1 MISLAGNYRGRG
13 LDVAGPVEE
22 GNLGLTRAVDRYD
35 PEIGYRF
42 STYAARWIRQA
53 VERALMNRVKTVG
66 TQIHKQHDTRQQR
79 KAIEAKKDKM
89 LPAYAKGNIDYW
101 VNPGE
106 QIVSLDQIV
115 DGSDGST
122 GVDTLESDAPIP
134 EDLAV
139 SQEGRENVV
148 AWLYPLTDLPR
159 MAVMRRYGLDGRH
172 CETLS
177 AIGERLGITRER
189 IRHIQVE
196 ALRLLRRMVEA
207 GRIPIDAAI
216 FD

>member
-1 MISLAGNYRGRG
+1 
-13 LDVAGPVEE
+13 
-22 GNLGLTRAVDRYD
+22 
-35 PEIGYRF
+35 
-42 STYAARWIRQA
+42 
-53 VERALMNRVKTVG
+53 MNRVKTVG

-101 VNPGE
+101 FNPGE
-106 QIVSLDQIV
+106 QTVSLDQIV
-115 DGSDGST
+115 DGSDGSP
-122 GVDTLESDAPIP
+122 GVDPLESDAPIP
-134 EDLAV
+134 EDLAE

-159 MAVMRRYGLDGRH
+159 MAVIRRYGLDGRD

>member
-22 GNLGLTRAVDRYD
+22 GNLGLIRAVDRYD
-35 PEIGYRF
+35 LEIGYRF

-53 VERALMNRVKTVG
+53 DEWALMNRVKTVG
-66 TQIHKQHDTRQQR
+66 TQIYKQHDTRQQR

-101 VNPGE
+101 FNPGE

-122 GVDTLESDAPIP
+122 GVDPLESDAPIP

-159 MAVMRRYGLDGRH
+159 MAVIVKHYRQLVSD
-172 CETLS
+172 
-177 AIGERLGITRER
+177 
-189 IRHIQVE
+189 
-196 ALRLLRRMVEA
+196 
-207 GRIPIDAAI
+207 
-216 FD
+216 